1 MTTSPNSRPRTRA
14 TASKERLFV
23 ASMQLLGARGPN
35 AVSVDE
41 IAQIAGVSKGTVYY
55 NFGSKGKMIG
65 QVLEF
70 GADMLVAELVE
81 ASTLPEPREALRT
94 MATIAIDFVEKY
106 PSFAQIWISEQ
117 LRPERGWG
125 DQITPV
131 YTRVTSTI
139 IEVIDRIVV
148 LGPEEKQ
155 PVATAIF
162 GAALF
167 SPRLRA
173 TSENPEDREA
183 ILNSVLAIVDGLL
196 TTHEPVTNY

>member
-1 MTTSPNSRPRTRA
+1 
-14 TASKERLFV
+14 
-23 ASMQLLGARGPN
+23 MQLLGARGPN

-55 NFGSKGKMIG
+55 NFGSKDKMIG

-81 ASTLPEPREALRT
+81 ASTLPEPRDALRT
-94 MATIAIDFVEKY
+94 MASIAIDFVEKY

-117 LRPERGWG
+117 LRPESDWG

-148 LGPEEKQ
+148 LAQEEKQ

-167 SPRLRA
+167 SARLRA
-173 TSENPEDREA
+173 ASENPENRET
-183 ILNSVLAIVDGLL
+183 ILNSVLFIVDGLIA
-196 TTHEPVTNY
+196 THEPVTDH

>member
-1 MTTSPNSRPRTRA
+1 
-14 TASKERLFV
+14 
-23 ASMQLLGARGPN
+23 MQLLGARGPN

-117 LRPERGWG
+117 LRPESGWG

-196 TTHEPVTNY
+196 TTHEPFTNY

>member
-1 MTTSPNSRPRTRA
+1 MTTSPNSRLRTRA
-14 TASKERLFV
+14 TASKKRLFA

-55 NFGSKGKMIG
+55 NFGSKDKMIG

-81 ASTLPEPREALRT
+81 ASTLSEPRDALRT
-94 MATIAIDFVEKY
+94 MASIAIDFVEKY

-117 LRPERGWG
+117 LRPESDWG

-148 LGPEEKQ
+148 LAQEEKQ

-167 SPRLRA
+167 SARLRA
-173 TSENPEDREA
+173 ASANPENRET
-183 ILNSVLAIVDGLL
+183 ILNSVLFIVDGLIA
-196 TTHEPVTNY
+196 THEPVTDH

>member
-1 MTTSPNSRPRTRA
+1 MTASPNSRPRTRV
-14 TASKERLFV
+14 TDSKERLFA

-55 NFGSKGKMIG
+55 NFGSKDKMIG

-70 GADMLVAELVE
+70 GADMLVAQLDE
-81 ASTLPEPREALRT
+81 ASTLAEPRDALRT

-117 LRPERGWG
+117 LSPESDWG
-125 DQITPV
+125 EQITPV

-148 LGPEEKQ
+148 LGQEEKE
-155 PVATAIF
+155 PVATALF

-167 SPRLRA
+167 SARLRA
-173 TSENPEDREA
+173 ASMNPEDRET
-183 ILNSVLAIVDGLL
+183 ILNSVLFIVDGLL
-196 TTHEPVTNY
+196 ATHEPVTDH